1 MKGNENM
8 THGRSESEPIDDAII
23 KILNALLEL
32 EMAGVVRYTHYSFMV
47 FGFNRIPICKWMR
60 DHAQESLNHAHSIGE
75 LITHFSY
82 HPTLKIGK
90 LLETHEHNISNIL
103 EESLEHE
110 KQGLSLYYQ
119 LLQRSEKKSVL
130 AEEFAR
136 KMIQEEEM
144 HIGEIQKML
153 KDPKTLKN

>member
-1 MKGNENM
+1 M
-8 THGRSESEPIDDAII
+8 TYTRPESEVIDDVII
-23 KILNALLEL
+23 KTLNKLLEL
-32 EMAGVVRYTHYSFMV
+32 EMAGVVRYTHYSFMI

-60 DHAQESLNHAHSIGE
+60 DQAQESINHAHLIGE

-90 LLETHEHNISNIL
+90 LLETHEHNIRTIL

-110 KQGLSLYYQ
+110 KQGLVLYHQ
-119 LLQRSEKKSVL
+119 LLHHSAKKSVL
-130 AEEFAR
+130 VEEFAR

-144 HIGEIQKML
+144 HVGEIYKML
-153 KDPKTLKN
+153 MSPDTLKD

>member
-1 MKGNENM
+1 M
-8 THGRSESEPIDDAII
+8 TSGRPGSETIDDTII
-23 KILNALLEL
+23 KTLNTLLEL
-32 EMAGVVRYTHYSFMV
+32 EMAGVVRYTHYSFMI

-60 DHAQESLNHAHSIGE
+60 DQAQECLNHAHLIGE

-90 LLETHEHNISNIL
+90 LLETHEHNISHIL

-110 KQGLSLYYQ
+110 KQGLNLYHQ
-119 LLQRSEKKSVL
+119 LLHQAEKKSVL
-130 AEEFAR
+130 IEEFAR

-144 HIGEIQKML
+144 HLGEIYKML
-153 KDPKTLKN
+153 NPQGVFKD

>member
-1 MKGNENM
+1 M
-8 THGRSESEPIDDAII
+8 THGRDESKNMENEFI
-23 KILNALLEL
+23 KTLNALLEL

-60 DHAQESLNHAHSIGE
+60 DQAQESLTHAHMIGE

-82 HPTLKIGK
+82 HPTLKMGK
-90 LLETHEHNISNIL
+90 LLETHKHNISNIL

-110 KQGLSLYYQ
+110 RQGLDLYYQ
-119 LLQRSEKKSVL
+119 LLKISENKSVL
-130 AEEFAR
+130 VEEFAR

-144 HIGEIQKML
+144 HVDEIQKML
-153 KDPKTLKN
+153 MDPKTLKD

>member
-1 MKGNENM
+1 M
-8 THGRSESEPIDDAII
+8 THGRSESESIDDAII

-60 DHAQESLNHAHSIGE
+60 DQAQESLNHAHSIGE

-119 LLQRSEKKSVL
+119 LLQLSEKKSVL

>member
-1 MKGNENM
+1 M

>member
-1 MKGNENM
+1 MMQE
-8 THGRSESEPIDDAII
+8 RPESEIVDDAII
-23 KILNALLEL
+23 KTLNALLEL

-60 DHAQESLNHAHSIGE
+60 DQAQECLNHANLIGE

-90 LLETHEHNISNIL
+90 LLETHKHNISNIL

-110 KQGLSLYYQ
+110 EQGLNLYHQ
-119 LLQRSEKKSVL
+119 LLRYSEKKSVL
-130 AEEFAR
+130 VEEFAR
-136 KMIQEEEM
+136 QMIQEEEM
-144 HIGEIQKML
+144 HIGEVYKML
-153 KDPKTLKN
+153 KSPTTLKDLKD